1 MSNNPLKINRF
12 HVPEAGMYLDSRVEA
27 DFLDLPVSDR
37 EIAYSGLENKVH
49 LTMLDNLQTLVVRGE
64 GELEMTCHCD
74 RCHSKYTEYLPV
86 EDICHVIENCPDIID
101 LTEAIR
107 EDILLS
113 FPQHYLCGDD
123 CLGLCPGCG
132 KNLNRENCSC
142 SDYEESSSALD
153 VLDGLK
159 FEE

>member
-1 MSNNPLKINRF
+1 MSNPLKINRF
-12 HVPEAGMYLDSRVEA
+12 HVPEEGMQFNSAISAE
-27 DFLDLPVSDR
+27 FLDLPVSDR
-37 EIAYSGLENKVH
+37 ETGYSSLKMEAH
-49 LTMLDNLQTLVVRGE
+49 LSMLDNLQTLIVRGS

-74 RCHSKYTEYLPV
+74 RCYGEYTEFLPI
-86 EDICHVIENCPDIID
+86 EEICHVIENCPDIID
-101 LTEAIR
+101 LTESVR

-132 KNLNRENCSC
+132 KNLNREGCSC
-142 SDYEESSSALD
+142 SDLEESSSALD